1 MGPIF
6 VGLVEVRLDDHSQQ
20 EINFCMHELK
30 KVKTNTSGCKF
41 CTCRKKILRMVPIMI
56 TLLSHLSALK
66 KFEYLLQP
74 SATSEIWFYLF
85 SRDQPHINLW
95 DKFIVFCYFQIFG
108 RSAFERSFWSKY
120 VWDWILNL
128 YHDFF
133 RQNNCCALISEMYS
147 RPL

>member
-1 MGPIF
+1 
-6 VGLVEVRLDDHSQQ
+6 
-20 EINFCMHELK
+20 MHELK
-30 KVKTNTSGCKF
+30 RLRPTHQAAKF
-41 CTCRKKILRMVPIMI
+41 AHAEKKILRMVPIMI

-95 DKFIVFCYFQIFG
+95 DKFIVSCYVQIFG
-108 RSAFERSFWSKY
+108 RSTFERSIWSKY
-120 VWDWILNL
+120 VRDWILNL

-133 RQNNCCALISEMYS
+133 RQNNCCALNLGNVQQPSLRQTVTKIWIVRHQSFSYIF
-147 RPL
+147 L